1 MVKIVDK
8 HHHAAERILED
19 IMFRRNWGVETRDA
33 IASVIGV
40 ECDKAVRKVRADHE
54 KTKAE
59 LRSVRAQLVVKK
71 HGTVKDRA
79 NKKLNA

>member
-1 MVKIVDK
+1 MVNVVDR
-8 HHHAAERILED
+8 HHRAAEFILER
-19 IMFRRNWGVETRDA
+19 IMARQNWSVETRDS

-40 ECDKAVRKVRADHE
+40 ECDKAVRKVWADHE
-54 KTKAE
+54 KTKAD

-79 NKKLNA
+79 NKRLNA